1 MRIVR
6 FGLMLGLIISLLIS
20 VVSCV
25 PVEGAEGEEGGM
37 GSIYMIVFV
46 VLIIAMLYFTMI
58 RPQRKQQRERQE
70 MMSQLRSGD
79 KVITSSGIYGEIDS
93 VAEDSVVLKI
103 ESGTKIRV
111 TRGSIAVKRDKVE
124 ASKQVR

>member
-1 MRIVR
+1 MRIAR
-6 FGLMLGLIISLLIS
+6 FGLILGLILSLLIFTG
-20 VVSCV
+20 SCI
-25 PVEGAEGEEGGM
+25 PTGETEQGEQGGM
-37 GSIYMIVFV
+37 SSIYMIVFV

-58 RPQRKQQRERQE
+58 RPQRKQQKTHQE

-93 VAEDSVVLKI
+93 VSEDSIVLKI

-111 TRGSIAVKRDKVE
+111 TRGSIAVKREKTVGL
-124 ASKQVR
+124 K